1 MVSPGETTTRPRTA
15 LVVDDEPEIAEF
27 VADVLELCDFEVAFV
42 SEADAVYRCDPTQ
55 FSLIVLDLIMPGED
69 GVTLLP
75 HFAGT
80 EQPPELILMSGE
92 VVGII
97 EEAQAAAEQL
107 GLSVRGFL
115 RKPFFA
121 ADLESLI
128 DGF

>member
-1 MVSPGETTTRPRTA
+1 MSSSGENPTRSRTA
-15 LVVDDEPEIAEF
+15 LVIDDEPEIAEF
-27 VADVLELCDFEVAFV
+27 VADVLELCDFEVEFL
-42 SEADAVYRCDPTQ
+42 SDADAANRCDPAR
-55 FSLIVLDLIMPGED
+55 FSLLVLDLVMPGQD
-69 GVTLLP
+69 GVALLP

-80 EQPPELILMSGE
+80 AQPPELILMSGE

-97 EEAQAAAEQL
+97 EEAQSTAEEL